1 MSVELIVW
9 LVVGAAAG
17 GFINGLAGFG
27 TALMSLG
34 VWLQVMPPWQAVAVV
49 AAMSAASGVQSLWLI
64 RRGLKPGMKRLPRF
78 LIPAL
83 VGSPPGTYIL
93 TWVSAGE
100 LKVLLAVLMIFYSLY
115 FTVKHSLPKDMK
127 PHLVFDG
134 LVGFAGGLLGG
145 AASLSGVLPTT
156 WCAMQPWTKMETSA
170 VLRPCNIVVLGIAV
184 IVFAESGYYTAEP
197 LTIAVCALPVT
208 LIASRARIAVFR
220 RISDTAFRY
229 LLIWMMLASGELL
242 IVRELF

>member
-1 MSVELIVW
+1 
-9 LVVGAAAG
+9 
-17 GFINGLAGFG
+17 
-27 TALMSLG
+27 
-34 VWLQVMPPWQAVAVV
+34 
-49 AAMSAASGVQSLWLI
+49 
-64 RRGLKPGMKRLPRF
+64 MKRLPRF

-83 VGSPPGTYIL
+83 IGLPPGTYIL

-127 PHLVFDG
+127 PHPVFNG
-134 LVGFAGGLLGG
+134 LEGFAGGLLGG
-145 AASLSGVLPTT
+145 AASLSGVLPMM

-170 VLRPCNIVVLGIAV
+170 VLRPCNIVVLGIV
-184 IVFAESGYYTAEP
+184 LIVFAVSGYYTAEP

-208 LIASRARIAVFR
+208 LIASRAGIAVFR
-220 RISDTAFRY
+220 RISYTAFRY
-229 LLIWMMLASGELL
+229 LLIWMMLASGVLL

>member
-1 MSVELIVW
+1 M
-9 LVVGAAAG
+9 AAVDAA
-17 GFINGLAGFG
+17 LAGCG
-27 TALMSLG
+27 G
-34 VWLQVMPPWQAVAVV
+34 RGRNV
-49 AAMSAASGVQSLWLI
+49 GCK
-64 RRGLKPGMKRLPRF
+64 RRSEPLAYPQGELKPGLKRLPRF

-83 VGSPPGTYIL
+83 IGSPPGTYIL
-93 TWVSAGE
+93 TWVSAGK

-115 FTVKHSLPKDMK
+115 FTVEHSLPKEMK
-127 PHLVFDG
+127 PHPVFDG
-134 LVGFAGGLLGG
+134 LVGFAGRLLGG
-145 AASLSGVLPTT
+145 AASLSGVLPTML
-156 WCAMQPWTKMETSA
+156 CAMQPWTKMETSA
-170 VLRPCNIVVLGIAV
+170 VLRPCNIVVLGIV
-184 IVFAESGYYTAEP
+184 LIVFAVSGYYTAEP

>member
-9 LVVGAAAG
+9 LVLGAAAG

-49 AAMSAASGVQSLWLI
+49 AAMSAASGVQNLWLI
-64 RRGLKPGMKRLPRF
+64 RRGLKPGL
-78 LIPAL
+78 
-83 VGSPPGTYIL
+83 
-93 TWVSAGE
+93 
-100 LKVLLAVLMIFYSLY
+100 
-115 FTVKHSLPKDMK
+115 KHSLPKDMK
-127 PHLVFDG
+127 PHPVFDG
-134 LVGFAGGLLGG
+134 LEGFAGGLLGG
-145 AASLSGVLPTT
+145 AASLSGVLPTM

-170 VLRPCNIVVLGIAV
+170 VLRPCNIVFLGIV
-184 IVFAESGYYTAEP
+184 LIVFAVSGYYTAEP

-208 LIASRARIAVFR
+208 LIASRAGIAVFR

>member
-115 FTVKHSLPKDMK
+115 FTVKHSLPKDMN

-170 VLRPCNIVVLGIAV
+170 ILRPCNIVVLGIAV

-208 LIASRARIAVFR
+208 LIASRAGIAVFR

>member
-1 MSVELIVW
+1 
-9 LVVGAAAG
+9 
-17 GFINGLAGFG
+17 
-27 TALMSLG
+27 MSLG

-64 RRGLKPGMKRLPRF
+64 RRGLKPGVKRLPCF

-83 VGSPPGTYIL
+83 IGLPLGAYIL

-100 LKVLLAVLMIFYSLY
+100 LKVLLAVLRIFYSLY
-115 FTVKHSLPKDMK
+115 FTVKHSLTNNMK
-127 PHLVFDG
+127 PHPVFDG
-134 LVGFAGGLLGG
+134 LVGFAGGLLEG
-145 AASLSGVLPTT
+145 AASLSGVLSTM
-156 WCAMQPWTKMETSA
+156 WCAMQPWTRMETSA
-170 VLRPCNIVVLGIAV
+170 DLRPYDIVVLGIAV
-184 IVFAESGYYTAEP
+184 IVFAVSGYYTAEP

-208 LIASRARIAVFR
+208 LIASRVGIAVFR

-229 LLIWMMLASGELL
+229 LLIWMMLASGVLL